1 MTYGL
6 VLSIIGAAL
15 AASLA
20 GIGSAIGV
28 SIAGRAGNGVLA
40 EKPDLFGRVLVLQA
54 LPGTQGIYGFL
65 MSVLILQKVGLL
77 GGTAVPLTDWQGWA
91 LLGAALPVAI
101 VGLLSGIAQGKVA
114 ATSILMT
121 GKKPEMMTRGL
132 TMTAL
137 VETYAILALL
147 VSILM
152 YSAVAV

>member
-6 VLSIIGAAL
+6 VLSLIGAAL
-15 AASLA
+15 AAALA

-28 SIAGRAGNGVLA
+28 SLAGRAANGVLA
-40 EKPDLFGRVLVLQA
+40 EKPELFGRVLVLQA

-65 MSVLILQKVGLL
+65 VGILILTKVGLL
-77 GGTAVPLTDWQGWA
+77 SGSPLSISDWQGWA
-91 LLGAALPVAI
+91 LLASALPVGI
-101 VGLLSGIAQGKVA
+101 VGLFSAIAQGKIA

-121 GKKPEMMTRGL
+121 GKRPELSARGM

-152 YSAVAV
+152 YSAIAV